1 MVRIYSGTSFSYTS
15 FSFVYIITL
24 LLYLVYYRVELLKLV
39 IENIPHF
46 WSKYS
51 TAPKTLTHNDCN
63 PRNICIKNPAGGGT
77 LKEPP
82 SETFPYSDTR
92 TTCIYDWE
100 LARVDLPQHDVAE
113 FLAFTLPVDTDMGTR
128 LELIEFYRKHFE
140 LYGGVDYPMN
150 RLANSMQ
157 WH

>member
-1 MVRIYSGTSFSYTS
+1 M
-15 FSFVYIITL
+15 
-24 LLYLVYYRVELLKLV
+24 ELLKLV

-63 PRNICIKNPAGGGT
+63 PRNICIKNPTGGGT
-77 LKEPP
+77 LIEPT
-82 SETFPYSDTR
+82 SETFPYPDTR
-92 TTCIYDWE
+92 TACIYDWE
-100 LARVDLPQHDVAE
+100 LARVDIPQHDVAE
-113 FLAFTLPVDTDMGTR
+113 FLAFTLPVETDMGTR

-150 RLANSMQ
+150 R
-157 WH
+157 